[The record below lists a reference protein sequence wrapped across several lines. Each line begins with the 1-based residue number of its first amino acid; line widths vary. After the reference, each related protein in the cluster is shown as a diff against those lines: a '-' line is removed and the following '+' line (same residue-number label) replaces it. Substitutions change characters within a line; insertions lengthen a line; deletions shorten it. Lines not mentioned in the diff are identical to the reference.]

1 MDEQKRQQ
9 IELEMGKLPDPIL
22 TLYYPDRDEYVGV
35 RAKNRESIPGLL
47 VFETIID
54 LTLYQCAGS
63 RHMHAD
69 PKVLSLEQ
77 ARELVREREG
87 FESIIQFKPPRKF
100 TVEYVLKPVQ

>member
-100 TVEYVLKPVQ
+100 TVEYVLK

>member
-1 MDEQKRQQ
+1 MDESKRQQ
-9 IELEMGKLPDPIL
+9 IEMEMGKLPDPIL

-54 LTLYQCAGS
+54 LTLYQCGGS
-63 RHMHAD
+63 RHKDAD

-77 ARELVREREG
+77 ARELVRERAG

-100 TVEYVLKPVQ
+100 TVEYVLK